1 MTGFHHPP
9 HCRFVLILHG
19 ILTARAAKSTGRPL
33 QDSVLPVPL
42 AVISR
47 LIRPVRGVSHVRTNQ
62 QRSKEMVTADLNNVI
77 ARRIVEITDQD
88 DDTIINF
95 VDLDFDIL
103 RRHP

>member
-9 HCRFVLILHG
+9 HCRFVLMLHG
-19 ILTARAAKSTGRPL
+19 ILTARAAKSTG
-33 QDSVLPVPL
+33 LPAPRFRVARSPCGDFPACSPGL
-42 AVISR
+42 T
-47 LIRPVRGVSHVRTNQ
+47 VSHVRTNQ